1 MWCVFGGC
9 VLYTFSQIVVWMV
22 NFCIS
27 LFISLL
33 TTYIFEVIFLYFAWN
48 SVSCQIAYSAN
59 IWKIK
64 RIAVRDYNSLIENKF
79 GQKNYLDAN
88 NLMITW
94 LTDFMK
100 NCISLCIFNEVCYIF
115 LSMKISLWMD
125 YKSKA
130 KLESWNTTAIC
141 CHGTVSQDKC

>member
-1 MWCVFGGC
+1 MH
-9 VLYTFSQIVVWMV
+9 Y
-22 NFCIS
+22 
-27 LFISLL
+27 LL
-33 TTYIFEVIFLYFAWN
+33 LVYEVIIILPLKDYKITY
-48 SVSCQIAYSAN
+48 SVN
-59 IWKIK
+59 IWL
-64 RIAVRDYNSLIENKF
+64 IACVGVCGYNSLIENKSV
-79 GQKNYLDAN
+79 QEHYLDIN
-88 NLMITW
+88 NVMMIW

-100 NCISLCIFNEVCYIF
+100 NYISLCIFNEVCYIF

>member
-1 MWCVFGGC
+1 M
-9 VLYTFSQIVVWMV
+9 
-22 NFCIS
+22 
-27 LFISLL
+27 
-33 TTYIFEVIFLYFAWN
+33 
-48 SVSCQIAYSAN
+48 
-59 IWKIK
+59 
-64 RIAVRDYNSLIENKF
+64 RDYNSLIENKF

-88 NLMITW
+88 NLMITR

-130 KLESWNTTAIC
+130 KLES
-141 CHGTVSQDKC
+141 